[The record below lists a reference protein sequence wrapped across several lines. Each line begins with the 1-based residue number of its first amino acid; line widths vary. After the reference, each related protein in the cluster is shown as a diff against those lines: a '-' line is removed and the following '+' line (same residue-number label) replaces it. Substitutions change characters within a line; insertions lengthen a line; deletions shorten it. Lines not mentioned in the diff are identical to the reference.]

1 MSLMAAGVPIKSM
14 VAGISCGLVTGDT
27 DDDFLVL
34 TDIQGLEDF
43 FGDMD
48 FKVTGTHKG
57 ITAIQMDIKIHGLT
71 RPIVEEAIARTRE
84 ARLYI
89 MDEVMSKA
97 IAEPRK
103 EVNEWAPKIEQITID
118 PSKIGDVVGQKG
130 KTINEIIDR
139 TGVKIDITDDGAV
152 SVCGTDKEMIAKAI
166 DMIKIITT
174 DFEQGQI
181 LEGTVVSIKEFGA
194 FIEFAPG
201 KEGMVHISKIAKER
215 INRVEDAV
223 SYTHLDVY
231 KRQVYDLFIACDCS
245 DTGRLG
251 SAAKYFESA
260 KRTLCIDHHVTN
272 GAFADA
278 NYIFPDA
285 SSTCEL
291 VFELLPKERITI
303 QIAECIYTGM
313 VHDTGVFQYSC
324 TSKKTMDIA
333 GSLMEMG
340 IDYSR
345 IIDDTFYTKT
355 FAQNKIMGQALLN
368 AALYLNG
375 DVILSAVSRAEME
388 KYNVLPKHL
397 DGIVNQ
403 LRVTK
408 DIKVAVFLYE
418 NEDGTY
424 KGSLRVNGDY
434 DVAKV
439 ASVFGGGGH
448 VKAAGFTIEG
458 PLEVAT
464 DRILTAIKD
473 NI

>member
-1 MSLMAAGVPIKSM
+1 MTA
-14 VAGISCGLVTGDT
+14 VTQADW
-27 DDDFLVL
+27 
-34 TDIQGLEDF
+34 
-43 FGDMD
+43 
-48 FKVTGTHKG
+48 
-57 ITAIQMDIKIHGLT
+57 
-71 RPIVEEAIARTRE
+71 
-84 ARLYI
+84 
-89 MDEVMSKA
+89 EV
-97 IAEPRK
+97 
-103 EVNEWAPKIEQITID
+103 Q
-118 PSKIGDVVGQKG
+118 
-130 KTINEIIDR
+130 
-139 TGVKIDITDDGAV
+139 
-152 SVCGTDKEMIAKAI
+152 
-166 DMIKIITT
+166 
-174 DFEQGQI
+174 
-181 LEGTVVSIKEFGA
+181 LSI
-194 FIEFAPG
+194 
-201 KEGMVHISKIAKER
+201 
-215 INRVEDAV
+215 
-223 SYTHLDVY
+223 
-231 KRQVYDLFIACDCS
+231 
-245 DTGRLG
+245 
-251 SAAKYFESA
+251 FESA

-388 KYNVLPKHL
+388 KYDVLPKHL

-448 VKAAGFTIEG
+448 VR
-458 PLEVAT
+458 PLDLRLM
-464 DRILTAIKD
+464 DRLRWQLTASLRQLRI
-473 NI
+473 IFRERFLGRWLME

>member
-1 MSLMAAGVPIKSM
+1 MH
-14 VAGISCGLVTGDT
+14 
-27 DDDFLVL
+27 F
-34 TDIQGLEDF
+34 
-43 FGDMD
+43 
-48 FKVTGTHKG
+48 
-57 ITAIQMDIKIHGLT
+57 
-71 RPIVEEAIARTRE
+71 
-84 ARLYI
+84 
-89 MDEVMSKA
+89 
-97 IAEPRK
+97 
-103 EVNEWAPKIEQITID
+103 
-118 PSKIGDVVGQKG
+118 
-130 KTINEIIDR
+130 
-139 TGVKIDITDDGAV
+139 
-152 SVCGTDKEMIAKAI
+152 
-166 DMIKIITT
+166 
-174 DFEQGQI
+174 
-181 LEGTVVSIKEFGA
+181 
-194 FIEFAPG
+194 
-201 KEGMVHISKIAKER
+201 
-215 INRVEDAV
+215 
-223 SYTHLDVY
+223 
-231 KRQVYDLFIACDCS
+231 
-245 DTGRLG
+245 
-251 SAAKYFESA
+251 
-260 KRTLCIDHHVTN
+260 
-272 GAFADA
+272 
-278 NYIFPDA
+278 
-285 SSTCEL
+285 
-291 VFELLPKERITI
+291 
-303 QIAECIYTGM
+303 
-313 VHDTGVFQYSC
+313 
-324 TSKKTMDIA
+324 KKTMDIA

-439 ASVFGGGGH
+439 ASVFDGGGH
-448 VKAAGFTIEG
+448 VKAAGFTIDG

>member
-1 MSLMAAGVPIKSM
+1 M
-14 VAGISCGLVTGDT
+14 
-27 DDDFLVL
+27 
-34 TDIQGLEDF
+34 IQ
-43 FGDMD
+43 
-48 FKVTGTHKG
+48 
-57 ITAIQMDIKIHGLT
+57 AC
-71 RPIVEEAIARTRE
+71 
-84 ARLYI
+84 
-89 MDEVMSKA
+89 
-97 IAEPRK
+97 
-103 EVNEWAPKIEQITID
+103 
-118 PSKIGDVVGQKG
+118 
-130 KTINEIIDR
+130 
-139 TGVKIDITDDGAV
+139 
-152 SVCGTDKEMIAKAI
+152 SVFM
-166 DMIKIITT
+166 
-174 DFEQGQI
+174 
-181 LEGTVVSIKEFGA
+181 
-194 FIEFAPG
+194 
-201 KEGMVHISKIAKER
+201 
-215 INRVEDAV
+215 
-223 SYTHLDVY
+223 
-231 KRQVYDLFIACDCS
+231 
-245 DTGRLG
+245 
-251 SAAKYFESA
+251 YF
-260 KRTLCIDHHVTN
+260 
-272 GAFADA
+272 
-278 NYIFPDA
+278 
-285 SSTCEL
+285 
-291 VFELLPKERITI
+291 
-303 QIAECIYTGM
+303 
-313 VHDTGVFQYSC
+313 
-324 TSKKTMDIA
+324 KKTMDIA

-388 KYNVLPKHL
+388 KYDVLPKHL

-448 VKAAGFTIEG
+448 VKAAVTIDG

>member
-1 MSLMAAGVPIKSM
+1 MRN
-14 VAGISCGLVTGDT
+14 
-27 DDDFLVL
+27 
-34 TDIQGLEDF
+34 LE
-43 FGDMD
+43 
-48 FKVTGTHKG
+48 
-57 ITAIQMDIKIHGLT
+57 Q
-71 RPIVEEAIARTRE
+71 EAKKLLIARLDDCLLDHAAAICADGRPAIKDVYELQDLSALHYYLKAEHEFTPAEVE
-84 ARLYI
+84 ALL
-89 MDEVMSKA
+89 EFK
-97 IAEPRK
+97 
-103 EVNEWAPKIEQITID
+103 D
-118 PSKIGDVVGQKG
+118 PLNVARWCSEDNTHAHSFPICELL
-130 KTINEIIDR
+130 NEIN
-139 TGVKIDITDDGAV
+139 AY
-152 SVCGTDKEMIAKAI
+152 
-166 DMIKIITT
+166 
-174 DFEQGQI
+174 
-181 LEGTVVSIKEFGA
+181 
-194 FIEFAPG
+194 
-201 KEGMVHISKIAKER
+201 ER
-215 INRVEDAV
+215 
-223 SYTHLDVY
+223 
-231 KRQVYDLFIACDCS
+231 
-245 DTGRLG
+245 
-251 SAAKYFESA
+251 
-260 KRTLCIDHHVTN
+260 
-272 GAFADA
+272 
-278 NYIFPDA
+278 
-285 SSTCEL
+285 
-291 VFELLPKERITI
+291 FELLPKERITI

-388 KYNVLPKHL
+388 KYDVLPKHL

-448 VKAAGFTIEG
+448 VKAAGFTIDG

-464 DRILTAIKD
+464 ERILTAIKD